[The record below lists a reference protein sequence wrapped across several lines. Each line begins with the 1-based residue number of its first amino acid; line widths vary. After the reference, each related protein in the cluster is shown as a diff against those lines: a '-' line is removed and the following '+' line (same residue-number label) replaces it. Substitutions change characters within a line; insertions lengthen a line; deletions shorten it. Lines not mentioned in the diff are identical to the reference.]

1 MATVGPI
8 TTRSLSKPTGSFGH
22 TRANGGFLENTPL
35 GTTFDRASG
44 GVPPLPPATP
54 AEAAFTVLLARLGEL
69 YAAERDVV
77 GLPDGDPAFDAWL
90 SEAELAREAAKA
102 AAEAVILVWTET
114 PADLRFRGV
123 ALNFEALLL
132 TDDAGRYNRLA
143 LGLLR
148 ERLFWTVPGPGPRAE
163 RARALLRAF
172 RKQFLRLLT
181 LPDYAPDHVPAT
193 LPAEFAAP
201 QPFDA

>member
-1 MATVGPI
+1 MTN
-8 TTRSLSKPTGSFGH
+8 FGDSISIFVSEGH
-22 TRANGGFLENTPL
+22 
-35 GTTFDRASG
+35 S
-44 GVPPLPPATP
+44 P
-54 AEAAFTVLLARLGEL
+54 AEAAFTVLLERLGEL
-69 YAAERDVV
+69 CAAERDVV

-90 SEAELAREAAKA
+90 SEAELAREAAMA
-102 AAEAVILVWTET
+102 AAEAVILAWTET

-132 TDDAGRYNRLA
+132 TDDGGRYNRLA